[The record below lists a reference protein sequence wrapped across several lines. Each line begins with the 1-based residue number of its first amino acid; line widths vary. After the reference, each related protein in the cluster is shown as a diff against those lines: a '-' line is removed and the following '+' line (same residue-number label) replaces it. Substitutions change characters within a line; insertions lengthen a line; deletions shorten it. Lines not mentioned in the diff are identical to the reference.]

1 MGSWSYERIFD
12 LNVDKLLLTIL
23 LLHMKLRFAVV
34 NPQPFRLAYIL
45 DYLFTLQVE
54 FLALSLHVPIVSS
67 NHFVPGVNLMLHMLM
82 FYLIL
87 SQRVK
92 LSIDRLVKRPYSVLT
107 ATIVVIAS
115 IVQNRHLEIMVDLWQ
130 KRRVVVRDHQR
141 MGNHP

>member
-1 MGSWSYERIFD
+1 
-12 LNVDKLLLTIL
+12 
-23 LLHMKLRFAVV
+23 MKLRFAVV